1 MRLTL
6 IILALVITACNK
18 SENHIPP
25 RPYTVE
31 NKVEVPVIEKKEEPK
46 PVEQKPVEQKPV
58 KEVSAPAP
66 LIIAH
71 AQGQSILRE
80 KLMQKLINEHL
91 EKKSIKNE
99 IVSITPEEEF
109 TLKNKAQ
116 GLTNIERGEYLEKS
130 KKQARVVLSYSDQ
143 VMVFFVDPGLKLK
156 SLREFLTLKE
166 EPQKTL
172 MMLGAKEGET
182 FAGKAVYF
190 LSADKKEILNYDL
203 SVYSETFHYGRFSES
218 LNLRLN
224 RNQKAEAFI
233 AYEYYV
239 QALETKDFSQ
249 TVRCS
254 RERDCHC
261 KWSRP
266 IPTEKMVK
274 ESATSIES
282 LGMQVRVN
290 DVGLSVPEWK
300 LVVTADNMIL
310 KMPLSAPIDSQQ
322 SSYIVHFSFAEMIV
336 KKSTVVSAVN
346 SVQCVGMPIT
356 FYQPII
362 ETLKTKTYATL
373 KLVVWG
379 HGDLLN
385 DLKLE

>member
-1 MRLTL
+1 
-6 IILALVITACNK
+6 
-18 SENHIPP
+18 
-25 RPYTVE
+25 
-31 NKVEVPVIEKKEEPK
+31 
-46 PVEQKPVEQKPV
+46 
-58 KEVSAPAP
+58 
-66 LIIAH
+66 
-71 AQGQSILRE
+71 
-80 KLMQKLINEHL
+80 
-91 EKKSIKNE
+91 
-99 IVSITPEEEF
+99 
-109 TLKNKAQ
+109 
-116 GLTNIERGEYLEKS
+116 
-130 KKQARVVLSYSDQ
+130 
-143 VMVFFVDPGLKLK
+143 
-156 SLREFLTLKE
+156 
-166 EPQKTL
+166 
-172 MMLGAKEGET
+172 
-182 FAGKAVYF
+182 
-190 LSADKKEILNYDL
+190 
-203 SVYSETFHYGRFSES
+203 
-218 LNLRLN
+218 
-224 RNQKAEAFI
+224 
-233 AYEYYV
+233 
-239 QALETKDFSQ
+239 
-249 TVRCS
+249 
-254 RERDCHC
+254 
-261 KWSRP
+261 
-266 IPTEKMVK
+266 MVK